1 MFQRY
6 LEGILPPETPMPNL
20 DLGGTVTLQP
30 TTPTA
35 EDLALMGDPA
45 ETDHQV
51 IVIHL
56 PPGTELQEVTAVHTD
71 PTADYMY

>member
-6 LEGILPPETPMPNL
+6 LEGILPPEAPMPNP
-20 DLGGTVTLQP
+20 DLGETVTLRP

-35 EDLALMGDPA
+35 EDLTLMGDST
-45 ETDHQV
+45 EIDHQV

-56 PPGTELQEVTAVHTD
+56 PLGIELQEITAVHTD
-71 PTADYMY
+71 PTADDMY